1 MNLPEVPQ
9 GKHRERPKGQRGK
22 PLGGICRL
30 RKTDGREERGQ
41 LSGVETGGSPD
52 AATPPGT
59 REAPRRVPAAPRA
72 PAPSARCIV
81 LPASGR
87 VLHPQPP
94 AARERHTPPR
104 RRPSPSA
111 GPGAARRERGPHS
124 NRLLGAGS
132 GPRGLIQSAG
142 IGPPQPPARNS
153 GSPAPRRPPRESPET
168 PLHSA
173 APKAFVLAATRITI
187 PEEEVPRLLVALR
200 HRVRPRSG
208 QPRRH
213 LLSPHS

>member
-1 MNLPEVPQ
+1 MNLSAVPQ
-9 GKHRERPKGQRGK
+9 GKHTERPRGQRGK
-22 PLGGICRL
+22 PRGGICRL
-30 RKTDGREERGQ
+30 CKTDGREERGQ

-104 RRPSPSA
+104 RRPSPRAAPSA
-111 GPGAARRERGPHS
+111 ERR
-124 NRLLGAGS
+124 
-132 GPRGLIQSAG
+132 RGLGTERVNPVGGHRSASAPSPKLG
-142 IGPPQPPARNS
+142 LPRAPPPTPRKPRDTPPQRGAQSFCFGGDENNDP
-153 GSPAPRRPPRESPET
+153 
-168 PLHSA
+168 
-173 APKAFVLAATRITI
+173 
-187 PEEEVPRLLVALR
+187 
-200 HRVRPRSG
+200 
-208 QPRRH
+208 
-213 LLSPHS
+213 